1 VRGERSGGSLIRPIE
16 IVLVVVVA
24 LLVRAVPGAEL
35 SSLRPL
41 AQRAL
46 VFPYV

>member
-1 VRGERSGGSLIRPIE
+1 MRPIE
-16 IVLVVVVA
+16 IVLVVAVA

-35 SSLRPL
+35 SSPQSL
-41 AQRAL
+41 AQRVL